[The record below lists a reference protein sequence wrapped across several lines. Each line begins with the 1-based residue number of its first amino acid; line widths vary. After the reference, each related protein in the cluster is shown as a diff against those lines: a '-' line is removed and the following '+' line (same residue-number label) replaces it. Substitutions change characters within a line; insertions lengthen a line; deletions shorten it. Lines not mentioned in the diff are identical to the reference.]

1 MAPRSRYSL
10 LRAYEDAFL
19 GHCYKHRNP
28 QVGNIIADHLFEDL
42 YALGLSAKLRAG
54 VDGATHVL
62 NPKGRSPGIRARRG
76 DGSFGDLVPGTKTRT
91 IPGFKVALGATANVE
106 LGAEVKIV
114 CKAMIRQIDRVQN
127 DLQAQAKHFRE
138 KGPDA
143 LTVAIVGINFADH
156 YVSWEDK
163 RAVPTTGNGRNLHP
177 IQEAKKAEARLLNV
191 EPSFT
196 ELIQIGF
203 IATNEPPYAFQFVD
217 LAKLEAQYGSA
228 LVRLS
233 REYDKRF

>member
-1 MAPRSRYSL
+1 
-10 LRAYEDAFL
+10 
-19 GHCYKHRNP
+19 
-28 QVGNIIADHLFEDL
+28 VGNTIADHLFEDM
-42 YALGLSAKLRAG
+42 YALGLSAKFHAG
-54 VDGATHVL
+54 VDRATHVL

-76 DGSFGDLVPGTKTRT
+76 DGSFGDLVPGTTTKT
-91 IPGFKVALGATANVE
+91 IPGFMVPRGATANVE
-106 LGAEVKIV
+106 LGAEVKII

-127 DLQAQAKHFRE
+127 DLRAQSQHFRE

-156 YVSWEDK
+156 YVSWEGE
-163 RAVPTTGNGRNLHP
+163 REVPTTGKGRNLHP
-177 IQEAKKAEARLLNV
+177 IQEAKKTEARLLNV

-203 IATNEPPYAFQFVD
+203 IATNEPPYAFEFVE
-217 LAKLEAQYGSA
+217 LAKLEARYGSA